1 MAHRQLLAALVYSGR
16 FAQALAALDEARLH
30 LDPGFVA
37 ALAPLLGS
45 LSESESK
52 LARILREKGAEDPS
66 VSATVGEIS
75 GKIPSDAF
83 PANPVAI
90 QAFWENHHDEVAV
103 PLGSATVRTLT
114 MPKSTGRQSAE
125 KIHADLL
132 AGADFAEKAREHSID
147 SFSEDGGL
155 RGEITQGSDA
165 LRKDLIDVAFSLKA
179 GEIRLV
185 DDQGSCSI
193 TEVDSSQPGTLAA
206 AEQLWKQGDHDGAWL
221 AIDELE

>member
-1 MAHRQLLAALVYSGR
+1 M
-16 FAQALAALDEARLH
+16 
-30 LDPGFVA
+30 
-37 ALAPLLGS
+37 
-45 LSESESK
+45 
-52 LARILREKGAEDPS
+52 
-66 VSATVGEIS
+66 
-75 GKIPSDAF
+75 
-83 PANPVAI
+83 
-90 QAFWENHHDEVAV
+90 
-103 PLGSATVRTLT
+103 RTLT

-185 DDQGSCSI
+185 DDQGFYYI
-193 TEVDSSQPGTLAA
+193 IKVDSSQPGKPGAA
-206 AEQLWKQGDHDGAWL
+206 DDFEAPGVR
-221 AIDELE
+221 